1 MDSKYAARAD
11 NSHRLEKIGG
21 QLDIIGDK
29 LVVDVVWPNLVNQ
42 GLVCAVHCI
51 DEDFQLLFVCVWK
64 HLVPPINEFKRE
76 AQNFCH

>member
-29 LVVDVVWPNLVNQ
+29 LVVDVV
-42 GLVCAVHCI
+42 
-51 DEDFQLLFVCVWK
+51 
-64 HLVPPINEFKRE
+64 
-76 AQNFCH
+76 